1 MSGYRVQAKSL
12 QEINQL
18 VRDALALEAA
28 GAFAIVLE
36 AIPGEVARRITVA
49 LRIPTIGIGA
59 GLHCDGQILVLHDL
73 INLSFSPP
81 AKFVRRYADAG
92 ALIADAV
99 QRYRADVLLRE
110 FPADQE
116 SYPLGKETQAAL
128 EQQETLHET
137 RRLSVIST
145 IEEMRRACAK
155 LRAAGKTL
163 GLVPTMGA
171 LHAGHLSLVK
181 AAQADCDAVAVSVF
195 VNPTQFG
202 PKEDFAAYPRT
213 LAEDVKVLE
222 AAGVTLLFAPTIAEM

>member
-1 MSGYRVQAKSL
+1 
-12 QEINQL
+12 
-18 VRDALALEAA
+18 
-28 GAFAIVLE
+28 
-36 AIPGEVARRITVA
+36 
-49 LRIPTIGIGA
+49 
-59 GLHCDGQILVLHDL
+59 
-73 INLSFSPP
+73 
-81 AKFVRRYADAG
+81 
-92 ALIADAV
+92 
-99 QRYRADVLLRE
+99 
-110 FPADQE
+110 
-116 SYPLGKETQAAL
+116 
-128 EQQETLHET
+128 
-137 RRLSVIST
+137 VIST

-202 PKEDFAAYPRT
+202 PKEDFAAYPGT